1 MGSDEEFLSHKW
13 DTDCI
18 PTLEEYIRIPCQ
30 SPAYDPE
37 WATNGLLDQA
47 MDLLHAWVKKQDVK
61 GMTSEV
67 LHAPASEGKTPFL
80 VIQVPPTD
88 PAAGSAR
95 RVLMYGHMDK
105 QPPMLPWA
113 EGLGPY
119 QPVIRDGK
127 LYGRG
132 GADDGY
138 AVFAAITALQALQR
152 AGTPHG
158 HVTIVV
164 EADEESGSPSL
175 RYWVQRLRDQIG
187 SPDLVVC
194 LDSSCLNYEQLWLT
208 TSIRGAMNARLTV
221 SLLSEGVHSGM
232 FGGLVPDTFLI
243 VRQLLSRVE
252 DEATGEIKLPEA
264 HVTIPPEAL
273 AAAKELDTLGPDLFS
288 RDTPLLKGCQGFQH
302 STSELALGNFW
313 RPCLTVTGVSGAP
326 PAETAGN
333 VLRPKTT
340 LSISIRLPPTAD
352 AATAYAALRE
362 TLLRDPPY
370 GAQVEVVS
378 GFQASGWAAP
388 PLAPWLDAALADTAA
403 RRFQRPFGICGI
415 GGTIPFMGMLG
426 EMFPQA
432 QFVITGI
439 LGPKSNAHGPNE
451 FLHIPY
457 AKRLV
462 VFSAPVPRRW
472 VAWGWGSVI
481 ICHRTIGPR
490 SHGHWSASRSLQ
502 SSPFSPLAVARAPS
516 AGPGSPPPSPKRC
529 MSSSS
534 VSQEPRRAP
543 PRATPSSRTSR
554 SPSANAS
561 SSRAARGLWAPTWWI
576 SS

>member
-1 MGSDEEFLSHKW
+1 VSIFFRARPMGSDEEFLSHKW

-67 LHAPASEGKTPFL
+67 LHAPASERKTPFL

-462 VFSAPVPRRW
+462 GC
-472 VAWGWGSVI
+472 VADLVAAH
-481 ICHRTIGPR
+481 HR
-490 SHGHWSASRSLQ
+490 Q
-502 SSPFSPLAVARAPS
+502 F
-516 AGPGSPPPSPKRC
+516 PK
-529 MSSSS
+529 
-534 VSQEPRRAP
+534 
-543 PRATPSSRTSR
+543 
-554 SPSANAS
+554 
-561 SSRAARGLWAPTWWI
+561 
-576 SS
+576 